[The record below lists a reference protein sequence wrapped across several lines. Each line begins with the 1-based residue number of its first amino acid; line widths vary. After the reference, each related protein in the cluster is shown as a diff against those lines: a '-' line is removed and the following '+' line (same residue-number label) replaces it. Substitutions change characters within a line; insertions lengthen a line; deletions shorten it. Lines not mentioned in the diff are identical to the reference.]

1 YVLRMDSAADGTAPG
16 PALTY
21 EQARAGLE
29 EVVRTLE
36 AGGTSLEESL
46 ELWQRGE
53 ALAAACQHFLDG
65 ARARLEAARS
75 GAPGAASED

>member
-1 YVLRMDSAADGTAPG
+1 MDSGPDGTVP
-16 PALTY
+16 PTALTY

-75 GAPGAASED
+75 GAPGAAPED